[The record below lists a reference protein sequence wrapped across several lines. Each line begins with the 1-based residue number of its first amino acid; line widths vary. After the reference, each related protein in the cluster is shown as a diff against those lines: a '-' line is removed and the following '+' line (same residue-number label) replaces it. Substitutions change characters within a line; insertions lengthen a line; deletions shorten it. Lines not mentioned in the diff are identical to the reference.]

1 MPACGIVKC
10 HTPMNEAPPPF
21 TNPEAARRLTLAAG
35 PSREPQL
42 VRTSDRLFLAWFD
55 ARGGT
60 DALFLKSSAD
70 GGGTFTSDLMAS
82 ARATRAGNLTAAG
95 DPQTPAAAVAWD
107 AFAVGERRV
116 LYLYSHDG
124 GQWSPAIDIGQAYQP
139 SVAVRG
145 WNVLLAFLADDP
157 GNGTRILRVVR
168 VTH

>member
-1 MPACGIVKC
+1 MSRETVHEARVERRSGDGCCGRGLC
-10 HTPMNEAPPPF
+10 D
-21 TNPEAARRLTLAAG
+21 RRLRR
-35 PSREPQL
+35 SER
-42 VRTSDRLFLAWFD
+42 
-55 ARGGT
+55 ARQ
-60 DALFLKSSAD
+60 
-70 GGGTFTSDLMAS
+70 GGGAAPLPQPGGRPPADL
-82 ARATRAGNLTAAG
+82 GG
-95 DPQTPAAAVAWD
+95 GPPAAAVARD

-168 VTH
+168 GTPDATGPTNATSLTAFAPTGSRVAMAPGGGGQHPLLGHPE